1 MAERLS
7 DIQRVYLARKLF
19 QQAEKLTNP
28 EVVAALWNNLSKED
42 RQLWLDRVDQGMR
55 PDEEEV

>member
-7 DIQRVYLARKLF
+7 GIQRVHLARKLF

-28 EVVAALWNNLSKED
+28 EVTAAFWNNLCPED
-42 RQLWLDRVDQGMR
+42 RQLWLDRVDQGVR
-55 PDEEEV
+55 PDKEEA

>member
-19 QQAEKLTNP
+19 QQSQKLTNL
-28 EVVAALWNNLSKED
+28 ELTAAVWNSLNAED

-55 PDEEEV
+55 PDKEEV

>member
-1 MAERLS
+1 MVERLS

-19 QQAEKLTNP
+19 QQAEKLTHP
-28 EVVAALWNNLSKED
+28 EVIAVFWNNLSAED

-55 PDEEEV
+55 PDKKEG